1 MSCAR
6 CRGLGVERKCKS
18 PRFDLCTY
26 VRFDNSCACALQTS
40 GCRWICVGATGAVQ
54 LQEGGASTAGPL
66 VQSGGPFNLI
76 IFFTGV
82 VRGANVRSA
91 VHFRPAVVGISPF
104 LSRSVCQ
111 INGAW
116 GRRGWLVACGGARSA
131 SACAVACVGA
141 RSASTCAMACGG
153 ARSASAGAA
162 ACGGARSASLSD
174 PRRRPVLRQA
184 CTSNRRATRGKAA
197 AAGCSTREDRGLVR
211 IQFVYLPLKARV
223 LRVRT
228 AWLRPVRLTR
238 RSTVRISI
246 CVSSSYDVIPAE
258 ATTWKA
264 VAGSINVTLSIDL
277 VARACVP
284 RV

>member
-141 RSASTCAMACGG
+141 RSDLRVPWRAVALARPLRVQRRAVALARPACLTHVDAQCSGKHARQTGG
-153 ARSASAGAA
+153 VPHVAKLLQPAA
-162 ACGGARSASLSD
+162 APEKIGASFASSLS
-174 PRRRPVLRQA
+174 
-184 CTSNRRATRGKAA
+184 
-197 AAGCSTREDRGLVR
+197 
-211 IQFVYLPLKARV
+211 IFH
-223 LRVRT
+223 
-228 AWLRPVRLTR
+228 
-238 RSTVRISI
+238 
-246 CVSSSYDVIPAE
+246 
-258 ATTWKA
+258 
-264 VAGSINVTLSIDL
+264 
-277 VARACVP
+277 
-284 RV
+284 